1 LTATIIGSKVL
12 SPYTFIGLSQGI
24 GIEEGGN
31 NMQTFW
37 LVIIS
42 ILLPIAGIL
51 ELFSLKKQEPE
62 KELPVTDTPPVVR
75 KGKIKTQKS

>member
-1 LTATIIGSKVL
+1 
-12 SPYTFIGLSQGI
+12 
-24 GIEEGGN
+24 
-31 NMQTFW
+31 MQTFW